1 MHVGEKLSTIK
12 KPQKLTRSQIIVI
25 RQLSNEMLRWV
36 VVGVFNVAVFWS
48 TYGILY
54 TMKLFNS
61 YNEVYSWAIAFI
73 IGSVV
78 AHYTHR
84 KITFR
89 SDAKY
94 LPSFWR
100 AMIVYATSFT
110 LSTTSEYFLVEELLM
125 NHLVALVINTAVFGA
140 MGFFGMRFFAF
151 KVPMLSNQEDE

>member
-1 MHVGEKLSTIK
+1 M
-12 KPQKLTRSQIIVI
+12 VI

-36 VVGVFNVAVFWS
+36 VVGAFNVAVFWS
-48 TYGILY
+48 TYALLY
-54 TMKLFNS
+54 TLELFDT

-100 AMIVYATSFT
+100 AMIVYTTSFT
-110 LSTTSEYFLVEELLM
+110 LSTTSEYIMIEEWQIS
-125 NHLVALVINTAVFGA
+125 HIVALVANTAIFGA

-151 KVPMLSNQEDE
+151 KVPILTDESE

>member
-1 MHVGEKLSTIK
+1 MSDIK
-12 KPQKLTRSQIIVI
+12 KPKKLTRRQIMVI

-36 VVGVFNVAVFWS
+36 VVGAFNVAVFWS
-48 TYGILY
+48 TYALLY
-54 TMKLFNS
+54 TLELFDT

-100 AMIVYATSFT
+100 AMIVYTTSFT
-110 LSTTSEYFLVEELLM
+110 LSTTSEYIMIEEWQIS
-125 NHLVALVINTAVFGA
+125 HIVALVANTAIFGA

-151 KVPMLSNQEDE
+151 KVPILTDESE